1 MVLDNL
7 IGLEVKKAK
16 KILSEFGY
24 NDIEEIINSK
34 DNELCDTTIVCAV
47 RENGTKV
54 TLVCGEFYLNI
65 GEK

>member
-1 MVLDNL
+1 MDLKDL

-34 DNELCDTTIVCAV
+34 DNELCDTTMVCAV

-54 TLVCGEFYLNI
+54 TLVCGEFFLNVK
-65 GEK
+65 E

>member
-1 MVLDNL
+1 MDFNVL
-7 IGLEVKKAK
+7 IGLEEEKARQFLIK
-16 KILSEFGY
+16 NGY
-24 NDIEEIINSK
+24 NNIVTITNSK

-65 GEK
+65 EE